1 MTLYDPMDCST
12 PGFLALTK
20 VEFFVKKTIKNFK
33 TVTTEHSTN
42 SRTLLNSKFWLTT
55 PKKLT
60 VAQIHR
66 ELALY

>member
-1 MTLYDPMDCST
+1 MGKIDETSSW
-12 PGFLALTK
+12 FFALTN

-60 VAQIHR
+60 VAQIYR